1 MLMGIT
7 YVSQQSSRDGMFA
20 KAWGPTH
27 SSSTARARAGA
38 GKREWFAGDH
48 GSQARI
54 KSSQASIPDDS
65 AESTP
70 PPVASQA
77 LASANGVVAGVL
89 VTSLPQARGSAP
101 ARKSFLARGA
111 EMQLMWWSGV
121 RQPRLSMS
129 HARTCACAPRS
140 GCSPAH
146 CLGGVVSSKVATV
159 CQPSLWQHAPA

>member
-7 YVSQQSSRDGMFA
+7 DVSQQSSRDGLFA
-20 KAWGPTH
+20 KAWCPTH

-54 KSSQASIPDDS
+54 KSSEACVPGDS

-70 PPVASQA
+70 PPAASQA

-89 VTSLPQARGSAP
+89 VTSLPEARGSSP
-101 ARKSFLARGA
+101 ARKSFFARDAG
-111 EMQLMWWSGV
+111 MQLMWWSGV
-121 RQPRLSMS
+121 HQPRLSMS
-129 HARTCACAPRS
+129 HARTCACLA
-140 GCSPAH
+140 AH
-146 CLGGVVSSKVATV
+146 CLECG
-159 CQPSLWQHAPA
+159 Q

>member
-7 YVSQQSSRDGMFA
+7 YSSQQSSRDGLLA
-20 KAWGPTH
+20 KAWCPTH

-54 KSSQASIPDDS
+54 KSSEACVPGDS

-70 PPVASQA
+70 PPAASQA

-89 VTSLPQARGSAP
+89 VTSLPGARGSAP
-101 ARKSFLARGA
+101 ARKSCFARDAG
-111 EMQLMWWSGV
+111 MQLMWWSGV
-121 RQPRLSMS
+121 HQPRLSMS
-129 HARTCACAPRS
+129 HARTCACLA
-140 GCSPAH
+140 AH
-146 CLGGVVSSKVATV
+146 CLECG
-159 CQPSLWQHAPA
+159 Q